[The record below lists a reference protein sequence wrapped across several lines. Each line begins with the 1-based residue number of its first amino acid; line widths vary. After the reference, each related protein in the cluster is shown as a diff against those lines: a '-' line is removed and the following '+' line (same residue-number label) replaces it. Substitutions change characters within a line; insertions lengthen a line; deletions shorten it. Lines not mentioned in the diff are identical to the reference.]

1 MTESKSMEIL
11 KTAILLERKGKA
23 FYSSVAEK
31 ADDPDVKKFFQ
42 MMADEEDDHIRFL
55 TEQFAHYT
63 ANQKFKET
71 HPNTEDDSTTEQILS
86 EKVKKQ
92 IHAASFEAAAIS
104 AAIDFETRAVKV
116 YSERAESAIDPEEK
130 KFYQFL
136 ADWEKGHHKL
146 LHEIDQEVKEK
157 VWFDNNFWPF

>member
-1 MTESKSMEIL
+1 MDESKTMEIL

-23 FYSSVAEK
+23 FYSSVADK
-31 ADDPDVKKFFQ
+31 ADDPDVKEFFQ
-42 MMADEEDDHIRFL
+42 HMADEEDDHIKFL
-55 TEQFAHYT
+55 TEQFGHYT
-63 ANQKFKET
+63 KNKKFKS
-71 HPNTEDDSTTEQILS
+71 TEITKEEDTTDEQILS

-92 IHAASFEAAAIS
+92 ITAASFEAAAIS

-116 YSERAESAIDPEEK
+116 YSERAESASDPEEK
-130 KFYQFL
+130 QFYEFL

-146 LHEIDQEVKEK
+146 LNEIDKEVKEK

>member
-1 MTESKSMEIL
+1 MKETKTMEIL

-23 FYSSVAEK
+23 FYSSVADK
-31 ADDPDVKKFFQ
+31 ADDPDVKEFFEN
-42 MMADEEDDHIRFL
+42 MADEEDDHIRFL

-63 ANQKFKET
+63 KNKKFKET
-71 HPNTEDDSTTEQILS
+71 EIPKDDNAGKEAILS
-86 EKVKKQ
+86 EQIKKK
-92 IHAASFEAAAIS
+92 ITAASFEAAAIS

-116 YSERAESAIDPEEK
+116 YSERAVSASDPEEK
-130 KFYQFL
+130 QFYQFL

-146 LHEIDQEVKEK
+146 LNEIDNELKEK